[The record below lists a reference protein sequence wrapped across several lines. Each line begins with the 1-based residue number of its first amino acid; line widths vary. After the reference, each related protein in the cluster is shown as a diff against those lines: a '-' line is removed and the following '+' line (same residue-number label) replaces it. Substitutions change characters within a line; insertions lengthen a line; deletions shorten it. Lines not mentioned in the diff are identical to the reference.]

1 MSECKDIDFVITWVD
16 GSDPAWLREKA
27 YCLNPDLPLDQI
39 DFRDTRY
46 RDWDNLRYWFRAVET
61 YAPWVRK
68 VHLVTWGHVP
78 QWLNLEAPKLQID
91 CHEDFIPEQYLPTFS
106 SHPIELNLHRI
117 PGLAEQFV
125 YFNDDFF
132 LTAPVAPEDFFLDG
146 LPRDSLEESPLLF
159 TMPSIMNSVNTNDVI
174 FANQHFRRDLCRKQN
189 RSKWFSLK
197 DPHAMAK
204 NLYMLGSRS
213 HYLFGLNIHH
223 LPQAYRKDT
232 FGKVWQADP
241 ELLNET
247 CTHKFR
253 SASDVSQCVFKF
265 WQLMSG
271 TFQPYDKHKAG
282 RLYQAG
288 RDFDNLCDSIRTR
301 RYKYICFNDADEID
315 FESHKIAL
323 NEVFEQALPRKS
335 SFEK

>member
-1 MSECKDIDFVITWVD
+1 MPNSNDIDFVITWVD
-16 GSDPAWLREKA
+16 GSDPAWLRERAK
-27 YCLNPDLPLDQI
+27 CLNPDLPVDQI
-39 DFRDTRY
+39 DFRDSRY

-78 QWLNLEAPKLQID
+78 QWLNPDAPKLHITN
-91 CHEDFIPEQYLPTFS
+91 HRDFIPEKYLPTFS

-117 PGLAEQFV
+117 PDLADHFV

-132 LTAPVAPEDFFLDG
+132 LTAPVTPEDFFMDG

-159 TMPSIMNSVNTNDVI
+159 TMPSLMNSVNTNDVI
-174 FANQHFRRDLCRKQN
+174 FANQHFRRDLCRKEH
-189 RSKWFSLK
+189 RDKWFSFR
-197 DPHAMAK
+197 DPVAMLK
-204 NLYMLGSRS
+204 NLYTCGLHSN
-213 HYLFGLNIHH
+213 YLFGLNIHH
-223 LPQAYRKDT
+223 LPQAYLKET
-232 FGKVWQADP
+232 FPKVWEADP
-241 ELLNET
+241 DLLDQT

-253 SASDVSQCVFKF
+253 STADVSQCVFKF

-271 TFQPYDKHKAG
+271 QFIPYNKRKYG

-288 RDFDNLCDSIRTR
+288 RNFEQMCDSIRSR
-301 RYKYICFNDADEID
+301 RYKYICFNDADEIE
-315 FESHKIAL
+315 FESHKTAL
-323 NEVFEQALPRKS
+323 NEAFEQALPNPS